1 MPALWYTALYPTL
14 LLPAWN
20 QLLKRAFNL
29 LRCWL
34 SKLNKLTGSFIT
46 NTLYLILR
54 LLPPVFLNSL
64 SELCLHELI
73 AEYNYLSFFSYLLV
87 GKLLNAF
94 LLNMVTHIGLRGN
107 IQGWSDTVRAST
119 MLAPTIYQ
127 ALDLRSVNRLH
138 TWREQKPSV
147 LLNSYW
153 LKFHHSFLFWKAPC
167 SHVMS
172 VLRHEMQ
179 NAPKKQGCKD

>member
-1 MPALWYTALYPTL
+1 MSIPAQEVFLLKWCQHYDTQLYTL
-14 LLPAWN
+14 LLPVWN
-20 QLLKRAFNL
+20 QPLKRKFNL

-34 SKLNKLTGSFIT
+34 SKLNKLTGSFII

-73 AEYNYLSFFSYLLV
+73 AEYNDLSFFSYLLV
-87 GKLLNAF
+87 GKLPNTF
-94 LLNMVTHIGLRGN
+94 LLNMVTHIGLWGN
-107 IQGWSDTVRAST
+107 IQGWSYTIKAST

-127 ALDLRSVNRLH
+127 VLDLRSVNRLH

-153 LKFHHSFLFWKAPC
+153 LKFRQFSLLESSVFPC
-167 SHVMS
+167 YVC
-172 VLRHEMQ
+172 
-179 NAPKKQGCKD
+179 A